1 MSLFSIVYLYTHSFN
16 DVIVPHDVFHYH
28 LRTKKDEEMTKDTD
42 SPRPPPT
49 MAKAEPEPS
58 SSSTGDYGSPGKD
71 ILGLPSNFFKQFH
84 SPEKKNKTHQAAQTW
99 YCMKRASQST
109 KEAWLKATWLWMKGQ
124 TPVDPPWGDSWQRT
138 ILIWT
143 PRICKHLQWH

>member
-28 LRTKKDEEMTKDTD
+28 LRTKKM
-42 SPRPPPT
+42 RRWQRT
-49 MAKAEPEPS
+49 MIPQDHPLQWQRQNQSQAAAPLVIMEALVRTS
-58 SSSTGDYGSPGKD
+58 
-71 ILGLPSNFFKQFH
+71 LGYQATFSNNFTAQ
-84 SPEKKNKTHQAAQTW
+84 KKNKTHQAAQTW